1 MLGAPAS
8 TFCSANPAEWR
19 CTAAILDWEGY
30 INFRVRK
37 VGTDGRASTQFN
49 LKLAIAAY
57 ENCSGVCNI
66 QHIASFRRI
75 HRICKA
81 ITCISQARHGKATV
95 RSVTGVTY
103 KNVTNLYNTTKP
115 LTKPCTT
122 LMIHCHQIVQS
133 GKNIKSRFIN
143 NILNVQGCTILYQHC
158 TIQLENVVQ
167 HQDK

>member
-1 MLGAPAS
+1 M
-8 TFCSANPAEWR
+8 
-19 CTAAILDWEGY
+19 
-30 INFRVRK
+30 NFRVRK

-95 RSVTGVTY
+95 TGVTY
-103 KNVTNLYNTTKP
+103 KNATNLYNTEP

-122 LMIHCHQIVQS
+122 LKKHCHHFVQS
-133 GKNIKSRFIN
+133 NKKIKSRFIN
-143 NILNVQGCTILYQHC
+143 NSLNVQGCTILYKHC
-158 TIQLENVVQ
+158 TIRLENVVQ
-167 HQDK
+167 HQVRK